1 MPEEQNKFMNLIRIC
16 LTIIIFYAIFSLLE
30 GGECILSESISR
42 ESDFQ
47 VNLTENVNYKL
58 WVVDFNGPEEISV
71 RISKGSYVAF
81 EDKFMLMHPEGDYI
95 PYQPTFY
102 VKENGTY
109 QVRIKP
115 LDSGTVRLAIMRSRI
130 PKIFQ
135 FIPETS
141 PLTRI

>member
-1 MPEEQNKFMNLIRIC
+1 MPEEQNKTMNLLRIC

-30 GGECILSESISR
+30 GGECILSEFVSG
-42 ESDFQ
+42 ESNFQ
-47 VNLTENVNYKL
+47 VNLTKNVNYKL

-81 EDKFMLMHPEGDYI
+81 EDTFTLMHPEGNYI
-95 PYQPTFY
+95 PYYPTFY

-109 QVRIKP
+109 QVFVEP

-130 PKIFQ
+130 PKIF
-135 FIPETS
+135 
-141 PLTRI
+141 